1 MRVGLKGEQCCACG
15 SACVWSGWCV
25 CVCDLD
31 IHPSET
37 YTLVYLSQTSLYR
50 FHDGGGWERLT
61 RGTVS
66 ARSGQ
71 REAGWTHNDIENKQ
85 W

>member
-1 MRVGLKGEQCCACG
+1 MEVHAYGAAAAG
-15 SACVWSGWCV
+15 V

>member
-1 MRVGLKGEQCCACG
+1 MLSKETLGVEGWKESSVARVEVHAYAAAAA
-15 SACVWSGWCV
+15 S
-25 CVCDLD
+25 VCDLD

-50 FHDGGGWERLT
+50 FHDGGGWESLT

-71 REAGWTHNDIENKQ
+71 R
-85 W
+85 